1 MNECMS
7 NNIFLGNN
15 DPLLYGKST
24 PVEYPQYPV
33 EFYRQQMMQPPVK
46 DYISDLDQEIKNL
59 DPMIIAQLNQDQK
72 FIQLNAQFQQV
83 VQEEMLNI
91 IRNKLNS
98 NPLVV
103 DNIKKQIDVIKEVS
117 NSTKEKERQNMY
129 ELNDYMQNYSHLTF
143 DEYKRLKSGEE
154 ISVENKTT
162 KKR

>member
-1 MNECMS
+1 MS

-15 DPLLYGKST
+15 DPLLYGKSAQ
-24 PVEYPQYPV
+24 VEYPQYPV
-33 EFYRQQMMQPPVK
+33 EFYRQQMMQPPIK
-46 DYISDLDQEIKNL
+46 DYISDLDQELKSL
-59 DPMIIAQLNQDQK
+59 DPMIVEQLNQTPN
-72 FIQLNAQFQQV
+72 FVQLNTQFQQI
-83 VQEEMLNI
+83 VQEEMLGL

-103 DNIKKQIDVIKEVS
+103 DNIKKQIDTIREIS
-117 NSTKEKERQNMY
+117 NSTKERERQNMY

-143 DEYKRLKSGEE
+143 DEYKRLKNGEE

>member
-1 MNECMS
+1 MS

-15 DPLLYGKST
+15 DPLLYGKSA
-24 PVEYPQYPV
+24 PMEYPQYPV

-46 DYISDLDQEIKNL
+46 DYIGDLDQELKGL
-59 DPMIIAQLNQDQK
+59 DPMIVEQLNQTPN
-72 FIQLNAQFQQV
+72 FMQLNAQFQQI
-83 VQEEMLNI
+83 VQEEMLGL

-103 DNIKKQIDVIKEVS
+103 DNIKKQIETIREIS
-117 NSTKEKERQNMY
+117 NSTKERERQNMY

-143 DEYKRLKSGEE
+143 DEYKKLKNGGE
-154 ISVENKTT
+154 ISVENKIA

>member
-1 MNECMS
+1 MS

-24 PVEYPQYPV
+24 PVEYPQYPI
-33 EFYRQQMMQPPVK
+33 EFYRQQMMQQPVK

-72 FIQLNAQFQQV
+72 FVQLNAQFQQV